1 MNFLVNYCRDICAK
15 WRPPIRWE
23 PARIS
28 ATWGCGGRDRAGRKE
43 KRDFKES
50 GLFLAAAA
58 AAAAALLIRKQSR
71 EKDDASRFE
80 VDPERASEGW
90 RFHTSDIKRSVDSRF
105 DMHLRIQKR

>member
-1 MNFLVNYCRDICAK
+1 MK

-23 PARIS
+23 PAKIS

-58 AAAAALLIRKQSR
+58 AALLIRKQSR
-71 EKDDASRFE
+71 EKDDASRCE

-90 RFHTSDIKRSVDSRF
+90 RFDRSDITRSVESRF

>member
-1 MNFLVNYCRDICAK
+1 MRSGGHQSDGSPREFLQLGVV
-15 WRPPIRWE
+15 
-23 PARIS
+23 
-28 ATWGCGGRDRAGRKE
+28 GGEIGQAGRK

-50 GLFLAAAA
+50 GLFLAAA

-71 EKDDASRFE
+71 EKDDASRCE

-90 RFHTSDIKRSVDSRF
+90 RFHRSDIKRSVDSRF

>member
-1 MNFLVNYCRDICAK
+1 MSTEWDGSAKKEIALKYQTNYCREICAK

-50 GLFLAAAA
+50 GLFLAVAAA
-58 AAAAALLIRKQSR
+58 EALLIRK
-71 EKDDASRFE
+71 A
-80 VDPERASEGW
+80 VEGKG
-90 RFHTSDIKRSVDSRF
+90 RRISV
-105 DMHLRIQKR
+105 